1 VKAVK
6 TEEITH
12 HLSAE
17 HLLKEK
23 PTTTHTGHSVQTEAG
38 KEFTFLTSVFER
50 IQ

>member
-6 TEEITH
+6 TEEIMH

-23 PTTTHTGHSVQTEAG
+23 PSTTHTGHAVQTEAG
-38 KEFTFLTSVFER
+38 KEFTLLTLLFER